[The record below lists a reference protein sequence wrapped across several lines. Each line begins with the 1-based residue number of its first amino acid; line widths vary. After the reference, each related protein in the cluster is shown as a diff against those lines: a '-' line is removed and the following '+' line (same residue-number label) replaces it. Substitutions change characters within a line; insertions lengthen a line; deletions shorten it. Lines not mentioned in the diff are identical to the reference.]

1 VSNGFVLNEDA
12 AYEQLAKADM
22 ANASTGRQTAYAVVC
37 QHDPTDGVGSHG
49 GFFTASAKEAVDK
62 AKQVNDLS
70 PEDHACRYVP
80 VAVGIDIMTAVR
92 IMKAQTEVGPEDRE
106 QGPQHPELPA
116 GGTPP
121 DDLPGQYL

>member
-22 ANASTGRQTAYAVVC
+22 ANASVGRQTAYAVVC

-70 PEDHACRYVP
+70 PEDHTCRYVP
-80 VAVGIDIMTAVR
+80 VAIGIDIMTAVR
-92 IMKAQTEVGPEDRE
+92 IMQAQTEVGPEDR
-106 QGPQHPELPA
+106 GPGPMRNPELPS
-116 GGTPP
+116 GTPP